1 MKNAFTLI
9 ELLVVIAI
17 IAILASILF
26 PVFAQAREK
35 ARGTACLSNTK
46 QMSLALQMY
55 SQDYDEMIP
64 FTYYYVDA
72 GGIGRFHWTKM
83 LYPYTKNDAIF
94 ACPSDT
100 DPTPISSSNG
110 FPDFQSPK
118 VSYIPNYTVMPPWDF
133 APISLSAIG
142 SPASVIAI
150 AEKRNKVGT
159 SQTKT
164 YAGTTSFV
172 LISASPRTFRYVTAT
187 EAAAALAAKSTSGL
201 TRVAS
206 TRHSEGSNY
215 VFLDGHA
222 KWHKLAQTVPS
233 DPSQDTSLPVATTQ
247 NRLWGEYNYTGAN

>member
-1 MKNAFTLI
+1 M
-9 ELLVVIAI
+9 VIAI
-17 IAILASILF
+17 IAILAAILF

-35 ARGTACLSNTK
+35 ARSTACLSNTK
-46 QMSLALQMY
+46 QMALGLQMY
-55 SQDYDEMIP
+55 TQDYDETIP

-72 GGIGRFHWTKM
+72 GGIGRYHWTKM
-83 LYPYTKNDAIF
+83 LNPYTKNDAIF

-110 FPDFQSPK
+110 FPDFQAPK
-118 VSYIPNYTVMPPWDF
+118 ISYIPNYSVMPPWDY
-133 APISLSAIG
+133 APVSLAVIG

-164 YAGTTSFV
+164 YAGTTATV
-172 LISASPRTFRYVTAT
+172 LINASPRTFRYVTAS
-187 EAAAALAAKSTSGL
+187 EVEAALAAKSTSGL
-201 TRVAS
+201 TRVS
-206 TRHSEGSNY
+206 YTRHTDGSNY

-222 KWHKLAQTVPS
+222 KWHKLAQTVPAN
-233 DPSQDTSLPVATTQ
+233 PSQDTTMPVTTTQ